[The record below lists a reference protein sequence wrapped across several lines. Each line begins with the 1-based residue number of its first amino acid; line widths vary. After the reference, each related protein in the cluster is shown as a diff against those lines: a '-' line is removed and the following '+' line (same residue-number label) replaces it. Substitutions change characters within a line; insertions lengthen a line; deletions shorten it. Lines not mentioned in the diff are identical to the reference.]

1 MSLNSLIKIIT
12 LPTISIKNSF
22 AAFSVPSYSVFELAR
37 QNHSFHFLVAAFLFA
52 FTPDMCQAQENEAG
66 NQGFHQGGPGQV
78 IRSIDLFDEIDAA
91 DDSNLLNRQT
101 EAVIIRALNYLK
113 QSQDSEGRWEGN
125 DSNWVAFSS
134 FSMIAFMLNGHFP
147 NSKLPYGPTLSKS
160 LDAILEDGESRND
173 GYIGSS
179 MYAHGLAT
187 LCLSEVWGHTDKDER
202 VRKALK
208 AAVNVIL
215 RSQSELGGW
224 RYNPWPG
231 GADVSVT
238 AMQVI
243 ALAAARQAGIFV
255 PDATVKRGVRYLN
268 LCHHTE
274 SGGFTYLAG
283 MGEPGFART
292 AAATFSMMML
302 GKHDAPEVKSGVNYI
317 KKEKFKVLQST
328 PYYMYGHYYAALV
341 MYQAGPDEFEQWYPN
356 IRDILLA
363 RQADNGSFITG
374 SGKVTYDTALAA
386 LILSIP
392 YGYVPAYQR

>member
-1 MSLNSLIKIIT
+1 M
-12 LPTISIKNSF
+12 
-22 AAFSVPSYSVFELAR
+22 A
-37 QNHSFHFLVAAFLFA
+37 
-52 FTPDMCQAQENEAG
+52 QAQEDQAENRG
-66 NQGFHQGGPGQV
+66 YHQEGPGSV
-78 IRSIDLFDEIDAA
+78 IRPIDLFDEIDAA
-91 DDSNLLNRQT
+91 DGANLLNRQT
-101 EAVIIRALNYLK
+101 EAAIVRALNYLK
-113 QSQDSEGRWEGN
+113 QSQDSEGRWEGE
-125 DSNWVAFSS
+125 DSNWVAYNS
-134 FSMIAFMLNGHFP
+134 FAMVAYMLNGHFP
-147 NSKLPYGPTLSKS
+147 NTKQPYGPTLSKA
-160 LDAILEDGESRND
+160 LDAILKDGESRSD
-173 GYIGSS
+173 GYTGSS

-224 RYNPWPG
+224 RYDPWPG

-255 PDATVKRGVRYLN
+255 PDATINRAVRYLN
-268 LCHHTE
+268 LCHHAE
-274 SGGFTYLAG
+274 SGGFTYVAG

-292 AAATFSMMML
+292 GAATFSLMML
-302 GKHDAPEVKSGVNYI
+302 GRHNASEVKAGVNYI
-317 KKEKFKVLQST
+317 GKQKLKALQST

-341 MYQAGPDEFEQWYPN
+341 MYQTGPAEFERWYPG
-356 IRDILLA
+356 IRDVLLA
-363 RQADNGSFITG
+363 RQADNGRFVTG
-374 SGKVTYDTALAA
+374 SGKVTYDTALAT